1 MSPVGPW
8 LTGAL
13 QCRDKSLPSKF
24 VVIVQQPSLPRKSKP
39 MGPQNPPNKQK
50 RFIDLSHTVENGL
63 LTYKGLPPPVV
74 TDYRSRS
81 ASRAYY
87 ADGIEFHIGKIEMVG
102 NTGTYIDAPFHRYA
116 DGKDLSEL
124 PLASIA
130 DLQGIRIT
138 SGPDSHVDVDCFQG
152 HDLKNKAVLVHT
164 GWSRHWSSNNYF
176 ENHPFLTAEAAGF
189 LVKSGVSL
197 VGIDSVNIDD
207 INDKARP
214 VHSILL
220 EANIPIVE
228 HLTNLSEAPAEGF
241 QFFAVPVPVKA
252 FGSFPVRAF
261 AIVS

>member
-1 MSPVGPW
+1 MQARP
-8 LTGAL
+8 A
-13 QCRDKSLPSKF
+13 KANAMLP
-24 VVIVQQPSLPRKSKP
+24 QKP
-39 MGPQNPPNKQK
+39 QKKQK
-50 RFIDLSHTVENGL
+50 RFIDLSHAVENGL

-74 TDYRSRS
+74 SDYRSRVD
-81 ASRAYY
+81 SRAYY

-116 DGKDLSEL
+116 EGKDLSEL

-130 DLQGIRIT
+130 DLPGIRMT
-138 SGPDSHVDVDCFQG
+138 SGPHSCIDVECFQG
-152 HDLKNKAVLVHT
+152 HELRNKAVLVHT
-164 GWSRHWSSNNYF
+164 GWSRHWLSSSYF
-176 ENHPFLTAEAAGF
+176 ENHPFLTAKAAEF
-189 LVKSGVSL
+189 LVKSGVAL

-220 EANIPIVE
+220 KANIPIVE
-228 HLTNLSEAPAEGF
+228 HLTNLAEAPAEGF

-261 AIVS
+261 AIAS